1 MHARARR
8 VTPAHRRPLRRIR
21 PLAVLIPILLSAAAS
36 AQSFES
42 YSRLGLSASPDA
54 YVSQLTI
61 QPGEHF
67 TLHLIAVGPQY
78 GPLPFD
84 VAEAN
89 WAIYATCCG
98 QQAEIVSVA
107 YSEGMEHAGSPL
119 GGVKSL
125 IPTCHDG
132 PVVALAAIT
141 FNFFLTR
148 PSTYL
153 MAAGASGPLYDCT
166 GEQHLL
172 LDLAVDVTVAGS
184 TVADD
189 ATSWGAVKSLYR

>member
-1 MHARARR
+1 MQVRARPPIP
-8 VTPAHRRPLRRIR
+8 TQRRLLRSVL
-21 PLAVLIPILLSAAAS
+21 PLAGPVLLLLHGTVG
-36 AQSFES
+36 AQSFDS

-78 GPLPFD
+78 GPLPFE

-98 QQAEIVSVA
+98 QQAEIVSVE
-107 YSEGMEHAGSPL
+107 YSEGMEHTGTPL
-119 GGVKSL
+119 GGVESL
-125 IPTCHDG
+125 IPSCHDG

-172 LDLAVDVTVAGS
+172 LDLAVDVTVAGPL
-184 TVADD
+184 VADD